1 MSLTYALDKS
11 SPDFWSLSV
20 QSNSDGSVVNR
31 ARPKALCCLT
41 DILNGLSMI
50 LSQKKA
56 T

>member
-1 MSLTYALDKS
+1 MYLTYTLDKS
-11 SPDFWSLSV
+11 SPDFWSLGV
-20 QSNSDGSVVNR
+20 QSNSNGSVVNR

-50 LSQKKA
+50 LSQEKA